1 VIFLGLIISKKK
13 LLEKMQN
20 ELLLINIPDFKGSN
34 GWLDRFIKRYQIAK
48 RRVTGCGKKLPEDM
62 TDLIWAHIGE
72 VNELIESQG
81 FYLKL

>member
-1 VIFLGLIISKKK
+1 LIISKKK

-20 ELLLINIPDFKGSN
+20 ELLQINIPDFKGSN

-48 RRVTGCGKKLPEDM
+48 RRVTGSGKKLPEDM
-62 TDLIWAHIGE
+62 TELIWAHIGE

-81 FYLKL
+81 FYLKYF